1 MTEEGRIVSTRE
13 GAHKINNGPVQS
25 PRNRAGENGDIFAT
39 PVTAEGVFVSAIYS
53 TSEFQKNIER
63 QKTLK
68 DGVLAGPFLVA
79 KASVIEGTV
88 VTFEKFRENAVRIP
102 NIYNRFDIECMNLEE
117 FMEEEGWMFK

>member
-1 MTEEGRIVSTRE
+1 MSTRE
-13 GAHKINNGPVQS
+13 VAHEINNGPVQS
-25 PRNRAGENGDIFAT
+25 PRDRAGENGDIFAT

-53 TSEFQKNIER
+53 TSEFQKKIER

-68 DGVLAGPFLVA
+68 DGFLAGPFLVA

-102 NIYNRFDIECMNLEE
+102 NIYNRFDIDCMHLEE
-117 FMEEEGWMFK
+117 FLEEEGWMFK